1 MAKGNI
7 ALGKF
12 RGKVGGQV
20 LRVDAGIGQII
31 SEYNPHPSNPR
42 TLAQTVQRNKMNLA
56 GQISKLTPYGAIAGL
71 DSNRR
76 KARSMFVSD
85 ILKNVSTDGGELNAQ
100 LNTGLLTLS
109 VGERIYA
116 TGTLAQTSGTNR
128 ITVTVTLGQASV
140 PILGKL
146 VVVYISNR
154 SRDIYCHMANLGAN
168 VNNFEFQ
175 VPDSWV
181 SGGEEVVAQGFVIPI
196 LDKGDAARVAY
207 GQLTLMP
214 NGWHASAVRTLVS
227 AGAYGASVPLPEW
240 EAELE

>member
-31 SEYNPHPSNPR
+31 SEYNAHPRNPR
-42 TLAQTVQRNKMNLA
+42 TVAQTAQRNKMNLA

-76 KARSMFVSD
+76 KARSMFVSN
-85 ILKNVSTDGGELNAQ
+85 ILTSVTRNVGAESASLNAGA
-100 LNTGLLTLS
+100 LVLS
-109 VGERIYA
+109 KGERIYA
-116 TGTLAQTSGTNR
+116 TGSFAQTSGQNT
-128 ITVTVTLGQASV
+128 ITTTVTLGQASV
-140 PILGKL
+140 PILGKI

-154 SRDIYCHMANLGAN
+154 SNDIYCRIANLDEN
-168 VNNFEFQ
+168 TNSFEFQ

-196 LDKGDAARVAY
+196 LDKGDTARTAY
-207 GQLTLMP
+207 GKLTLMP
-214 NGWHASAVRTLVS
+214 DGWHASVIRTLVA
-227 AGAYGASVPLPEW
+227 AGAYGASVALPEW
-240 EAELE
+240 ETELE